1 MNKKTIIIILGVMA
15 VFIISIITWLL
26 INNKS
31 DVVEQAPFVDTAPS
45 TTSTPLGAESRSA
58 SSGGITNSKDKSTT
72 VVIKDTFQWSRIL
85 FFNENDISKRL
96 QNYFKR
102 TNLDQKI
109 ILDKCNLA
117 EDSSCLADFKNVLRL
132 CKLSGEDLSHL
143 PLAFDRPTSKCYV
156 NYADIT
162 NYLNS
167 ELEAVNKAR
176 Q

>member
-1 MNKKTIIIILGVMA
+1 MNKKAIIIILGILA

-31 DVVEQAPFVDTAPS
+31 DIVEQTPLVDTTPS
-45 TTSTPLGAESRSA
+45 TTSTPLGTESRSA
-58 SSGGITNSKDKSTT
+58 SSGGIIDSKDKSTT

-117 EDSSCLADFKNVLRL
+117 EDSSCLADFKNVLQL
-132 CKLSGEDLSHL
+132 CKLSGEELSHL
-143 PLAFDRPTSKCYV
+143 PLAFDRSTSKCYV

>member
-1 MNKKTIIIILGVMA
+1 MA
-15 VFIISIITWLL
+15 IFIISIITWLL
-26 INNKS
+26 FNNRPE
-31 DVVEQAPFVDTAPS
+31 VVEQPPQINTSSS
-45 TTSTPLGAESRSA
+45 TNSIPISAESRST
-58 SSGGITNSKDKSTT
+58 SGDGIANSKDKSTA
-72 VVIKDTFQWSRIL
+72 VVIEDTFQWSRIL

-117 EDSSCLADFKNVLRL
+117 EDSSCLADFKNVLQL
-132 CKLSGEDLSHL
+132 CKLSGEELSHL